1 MIEWGGQK
9 RPPEASATG
18 ERPSARP
25 TCLGSTIRLAAGG
38 LRGDRWSG
46 APLGIAAHAV
56 ALATFGLLAVFS
68 VDAPL
73 TPALKPL
80 VFWFAAPPPPP
91 QLRGDPSLIPIESA
105 VIPRLHDAAILDP
118 PSRRLIMSDE
128 ILSPEFDVSFGA
140 DLGFDQGLA
149 DGMDSDIPGGVVGG
163 VPGGLV
169 GGVLGGKGTVVPPL
183 PKPDVGPSPIRMPLP
198 SYTKAAVR
206 DNVSGAVVLRV
217 LIDEKGKVQVL
228 EVRRSIPTLDEE
240 AIQMVESRWLFEPAT
255 KNGRPIPAVSDLVVR
270 FRLY

>member
-1 MIEWGGQK
+1 MNWGGLK
-9 RPPEASATG
+9 GPPEAGASG
-18 ERPSARP
+18 ERPWARP

-38 LRGDRWSG
+38 LRADRWSG

-56 ALATFGLLAVFS
+56 ALATFGMLAVISF
-68 VDAPL
+68 DAPL

-91 QLRGDPSLIPIESA
+91 QLRGDPSLIPLET
-105 VIPRLHDAAILDP
+105 AAIPHPHDSAILNP
-118 PSRRLIMSDE
+118 PSRRLVMSDE
-128 ILSPEFDVSFGA
+128 ILSPEFDVPFGA

-149 DGMDSDIPGGVVGG
+149 DGMDGGIPGGVVGG

-169 GGVLGGKGTVVPPL
+169 GGVIGGKGTVVPPL
-183 PKPDVGPSPIRMPLP
+183 PTPDVGPSPLRMPLP
-198 SYTKAAVR
+198 SYTKEAVR

-217 LIDEKGKVQVL
+217 LIDEQGKVQVL
-228 EVRRSIPTLDEE
+228 EVRRSIPSLDAE

-255 KNGRPIPAVSDLVVR
+255 KNGRPVPAVSDLVVR